1 MGKTVKLAW
10 RNMWR
15 NWRRTSIALVAIVL
29 GLMLLLLLSSVIKG
43 SDQAIFGNAVKIY
56 GGAVQVHAPGYRAK
70 LNRMPLLPLEDP
82 NAVVQAAMANPTV
95 IAAAQRIQTGGIIA
109 NGDESRPIAITAIQ
123 PSVEEPVSVQ
133 AANVVD
139 GRFLVDGEGDAIFI
153 GRGLAEEIGATVG
166 DRVTLLGHSKY
177 ESMRQRTVTIVGIYD
192 LGSRDLETGTVFIT
206 LDEAQSLFN
215 LNEQATEVAVS
226 FAAVGDEAA
235 VIPALKAALPGYE
248 VDTWQQLK
256 PELSETM
263 ATKQVFVNII
273 GLIVIMIASIGI
285 LNLQL
290 MAVFERTREM
300 GVLAALGMKGRQIM
314 TLFLMEGTLIGI
326 VGAVIGCAAGVALV
340 MLIRQAGGIY
350 FGFTSG
356 LGEIT
361 ALMGDRLMPYLSVSD
376 VVSRGVIVAVIAA
389 IASLYP
395 AWQASRKEPAE
406 ALHHV

>member
-1 MGKTVKLAW
+1 MGKTIKLAW

-82 NAVVQAAMANPTV
+82 NAVVQAAMAQPTV

-123 PSVEEPVSVQ
+123 PSVEESVSVQ

-153 GRGLAEEIGATVG
+153 GRGLAEELGAAVG
-166 DRVTLLGHSKY
+166 DRVTLLGHGKY
-177 ESMRQRTVTIVGIYD
+177 ESMRQRTVTIVGVYD

-215 LNEQATEVAVS
+215 LNDQATEVAVS

-235 VIPALKAALPGYE
+235 VIPALQAALPGYE

-314 TLFLMEGTLIGI
+314 TLFLVEGTLIGV
-326 VGAVIGCAAGVALV
+326 VGAVIGCVAGVALV

-361 ALMGDRLMPYLSVSD
+361 ALMGDRLMPYLSVGD
-376 VVSRGVIVAVIAA
+376 VVSRGIIVAIIAA

>member
-1 MGKTVKLAW
+1 MGKTITLAW

-43 SDQAIFGNAVKIY
+43 SDQAIFGNAVKVY

-70 LNRMPLLPLEDP
+70 ANRMPLLPLENPD
-82 NAVVQAAMANPTV
+82 AVVQAALGQPTV
-95 IAAAQRIQTGGIIA
+95 IAAAQRIHTGGIIA
-109 NGDESRPIAITAIQ
+109 NGDESRPVAITAIQ
-123 PSVEEPVSVQ
+123 PSAEASVSIQ
-133 AANVVD
+133 AANVAE
-139 GRFLVDGEGDAIFI
+139 GRFLTDGEGDAIFI
-153 GRGLAEEIGATVG
+153 GRGLAEEIGAGVG

-192 LGSRDLETGTVFIT
+192 LGSRDLEKGTAFIT

-215 LNEQATEVAVS
+215 LNNQATEVAVS
-226 FAAVGDEAA
+226 LAGVTDEST
-235 VIPALKAALPGYE
+235 VIPALQAALPGYE
-248 VDTWQQLK
+248 VDSWKTLK
-256 PELSETM
+256 PEISETM
-263 ATKQVFVNII
+263 ATKQVFVEII

-314 TLFLMEGTLIGI
+314 ALFLAEGTMIGI
-326 VGAVIGCAAGVALV
+326 VGAVIGCLAGVGLV
-340 MLIRQAGGIY
+340 LLIRQAGGIY

-376 VVSRGVIVAVIAA
+376 VISRGIIVAVIAA

>member
-1 MGKTVKLAW
+1 MGKNIKLAW

-166 DRVTLLGHSKY
+166 DRVTLLGHGKY
-177 ESMRQRTVTIVGIYD
+177 ESMRQRTVTIIGVYD

-215 LNEQATEVAVS
+215 LNDQATEVAVS

-314 TLFLMEGTLIGI
+314 TLFLVEGTLIGV
-326 VGAVIGCAAGVALV
+326 VGAVIGCVAGVALV
-340 MLIRQAGGIY
+340 MLIRQTGGIY

-361 ALMGDRLMPYLSVSD
+361 ALMGDRLMPYLSVGD
-376 VVSRGVIVAVIAA
+376 VVIRGIIVAVIAA